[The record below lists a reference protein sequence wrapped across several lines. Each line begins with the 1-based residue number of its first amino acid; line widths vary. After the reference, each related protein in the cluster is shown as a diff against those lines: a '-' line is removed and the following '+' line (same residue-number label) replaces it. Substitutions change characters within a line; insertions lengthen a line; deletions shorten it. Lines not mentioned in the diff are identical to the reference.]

1 MAWCLGRLRRWLW
14 GSRLFDRYVSVIGGL
29 WKKHMAAGIEEL
41 RGAVGRVK
49 KGKAG
54 RKNRIKL
61 ITVTTTDE
69 GLLLVEEF
77 KSCLCYADD
86 PGNIGIFSVDLVLNF
101 QILRSF
107 LRPWS
112 PGACSGSWN
121 SLWRKQLWS
130 RSGTENW
137 FRWPAATPPSNL
149 PLMARCHLLAQATK
163 QIARPRWKI
172 RVLKMQSASLLKQSF
187 LLLKRRSVE
196 MLFLIVVGIESEQS
210 IHSNLYSW

>member
-1 MAWCLGRLRRWLW
+1 
-14 GSRLFDRYVSVIGGL
+14 
-29 WKKHMAAGIEEL
+29 MAAGIEEL

-77 KSCLCYADD
+77 KSCLCHADD

-107 LRPWS
+107 LRP
-112 PGACSGSWN
+112 
-121 SLWRKQLWS
+121 
-130 RSGTENW
+130 
-137 FRWPAATPPSNL
+137 
-149 PLMARCHLLAQATK
+149 
-163 QIARPRWKI
+163 
-172 RVLKMQSASLLKQSF
+172 
-187 LLLKRRSVE
+187 
-196 MLFLIVVGIESEQS
+196 
-210 IHSNLYSW
+210 